1 MGEAADGSLEF
12 IFEIR
17 SVPSPGRCRPLASWN
32 DATVLNCRN
41 EVRYMLIRIG
51 YDIALGLPN
60 PTAIVFLLRVHS
72 SRESRLVEGENFRF
86 EPELEVGR
94 WTKVDFSGGF
104 DLLET
109 EEPKKLIEFAYMWGD
124 LMELNIFPVL
134 EDQEPSEALQK
145 AMKKTRSAS
154 RVI

>member
-72 SRESRLVEGENFRF
+72 SRESRLVEGENFRI